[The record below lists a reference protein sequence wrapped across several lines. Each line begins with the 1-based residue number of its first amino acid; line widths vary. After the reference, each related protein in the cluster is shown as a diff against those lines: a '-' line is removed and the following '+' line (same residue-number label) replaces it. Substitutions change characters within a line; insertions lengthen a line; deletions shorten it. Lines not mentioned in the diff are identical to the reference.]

1 MRRKDL
7 AKSWVNKI
15 AILKARLKED
25 PYALETYIYWKQVVA
40 EINSARISFNSVK
53 TPALITSE
61 INKLSDGQKREVTEA
76 FLSSVRILRDLD
88 PYAGRDPAVIK
99 SPEFPS
105 VLERADSICNALA
118 VIAYLPLDF

>member
-1 MRRKDL
+1 MP
-7 AKSWVNKI
+7 S
-15 AILKARLKED
+15 
-25 PYALETYIYWKQVVA
+25 IYWKQVVA

-53 TPALITSE
+53 MPALITSE
-61 INKLSDGQKREVTEA
+61 IDKLPDDKKRELTEA

-88 PYAGRDPAVIK
+88 PYGGRDSTVIK
-99 SPEFPS
+99 SPEFAS